1 MGQLQKSL
9 AELLDGLGST
19 SRKAIPYPRLGDVL
33 ESQIYAEVD
42 RVYRKL
48 GGVLQQFELNLR
60 AWDIEFEGIAVELDE
75 QLHFNRYRLATLDSP
90 AYAHL
95 PGFPLAAYQ
104 EHCEKH
110 ESECLSA
117 GGFGGKWTSRSTVRQ
132 FGKGASP
139 RDLSGQG
146 SPRWRQRAFYDFVKD
161 LSPRLIGVQVVRV
174 SIWDTVP
181 EDGQVRRV
189 LDVLRSP
196 HEGSAAGL
204 GKLIAG
210 RVR

>member
-1 MGQLQKSL
+1 MGQLQESL
-9 AELLDGLGST
+9 AELLGELGGT
-19 SRKAIPYPRLGDVL
+19 SRKSLPYPRLSDVL
-33 ESQIYAEVD
+33 ESPLYAEID
-42 RVYRKL
+42 RVYHLL

-60 AWDIEFEGIAVELDE
+60 AWDIELEGTAVEFDE

-90 AYAHL
+90 AYAQL
-95 PGFPLAAYQ
+95 LGFPLAAYR

-132 FGKGASP
+132 FGEGAP
-139 RDLSGQG
+139 PKDLSGLG
-146 SPRWRQRAFYDFVKD
+146 SPRWRQRAFYDFVKN
-161 LSPRLIGVQVVRV
+161 LSPRLIGVQVVRE

-196 HEGSAAGL
+196 QEGSAVGL
-204 GKLIAG
+204 AKLIAG
-210 RVR
+210 RVQ